1 MFGSVKCYV
10 IVVSLCVCFCVFFGF
25 FVCLFVSLFVCFFLC
40 LFVCLFLCVFLFV
53 CHLNDFCLFE
63 WFFVVS
69 ALAVCFEAS
78 QHHAV
83 N

>member
-1 MFGSVKCYV
+1 MFVFV
-10 IVVSLCVCFCVFFGF
+10 FFLVSLCVCFCVFVCL
-25 FVCLFVSLFVCFFLC
+25 FVCLFVR
-40 LFVCLFLCVFLFV
+40 LFLCVFLFV
-53 CHLNDFCLFE
+53 CYLNDFCLFE